1 MEWLSAV
8 KEWLSATLP
17 AVGELLSAVF
27 ADATAW
33 LSAVRPM
40 EWLSVVIDWGIL
52 GLLVLLSVIVVAV
65 GLERYFFYRSI
76 KPKSFTSVKAL
87 ELVLTRR
94 LTLVASVAANAPYI
108 GLLGTVLGI
117 MLTFYN
123 LGLDAS
129 ADVGKIMIGLAL
141 ALKATA
147 MGLVVALVSVVI
159 YNGLQR
165 KTRVLMLQWEIA
177 HE

>member
-1 MEWLSAV
+1 
-8 KEWLSATLP
+8 
-17 AVGELLSAVF
+17 
-27 ADATAW
+27 
-33 LSAVRPM
+33 
-40 EWLSVVIDWGIL
+40 
-52 GLLVLLSVIVVAV
+52 
-65 GLERYFFYRSI
+65 
-76 KPKSFTSVKAL
+76 
-87 ELVLTRR
+87 
-94 LTLVASVAANAPYI
+94 
-108 GLLGTVLGI
+108 

-123 LGLDAS
+123 LGVDAS

-177 HE
+177 HERPAV

>member
-1 MEWLSAV
+1 MKDWFFAVLSAV
-8 KEWLSATLP
+8 TSWFSDLAGALSGMRLT
-17 AVGELLSAVF
+17 
-27 ADATAW
+27 
-33 LSAVRPM
+33 
-40 EWLSVVIDWGIL
+40 EWLSVAIDWGIL
-52 GLLVLLSVIVVAV
+52 GLLVLLSITVVAV
-65 GLERYFFYRSI
+65 GFERFFFYRSVD
-76 KPKSFTSVKAL
+76 PKSFTSVKAL
-87 ELVLTRR
+87 ELALTKR
-94 LTLVASVAANAPYI
+94 LTMVASVASNAPYI

-123 LGLDAS
+123 LGVDAS

-147 MGLVVALVSVVI
+147 MGLIVALVSVVI

-165 KTRVLMLQWEIA
+165 KTRVLILQWEIA

>member
-1 MEWLSAV
+1 MELLSTV
-8 KEWLSATLP
+8 MDWLSATLP
-17 AVGELLSAVF
+17 ALGERLSAVT

-33 LSAVRPM
+33 LSATQPM
-40 EWLSVVIDWGIL
+40 GWLSGVIDWGIV
-52 GLLVLLSVIVVAV
+52 GLLVLLSVVVVAV
-65 GLERYFFYRSI
+65 GLERYFFFRSI
-76 KPKSFTSVKAL
+76 NPKSFTSVKAL
-87 ELVLTRR
+87 ELALTRR

>member
-1 MEWLSAV
+1 MLMELLLNVGQWLSTVFSGAMG
-8 KEWLSATLP
+8 WMSAL
-17 AVGELLSAVF
+17 
-27 ADATAW
+27 
-33 LSAVRPM
+33 RPT
-40 EWLSVVIDWGIL
+40 EWLSVIIDWGIV

-65 GLERYFFYRSI
+65 GLERFFFYRSLN
-76 KPKSFTSVKAL
+76 PKSFTSIKAL
-87 ELVLTRR
+87 ELALTRR
-94 LTLVASVAANAPYI
+94 LTVIASVASNAPYI

-123 LGLDAS
+123 IGIDAS
-129 ADVGKIMIGLAL
+129 ADIGKIMIGLAL

>member
-1 MEWLSAV
+1 MEWLPGG
-8 KEWLSATLP
+8 KEWLSATL
-17 AVGELLSAVF
+17 ATVAERLSAGF

-33 LSAVRPM
+33 LSATGPM
-40 EWLSVVIDWGIL
+40 EWLAVVIDWGIV
-52 GLLVLLSVIVVAV
+52 GLLVLLSVVVVAV
-65 GLERYFFYRSI
+65 GLERHFFYRSI
-76 KPKSFTSVKAL
+76 NPKSFTSIKAL
-87 ELVLTRR
+87 ELALTRR

-165 KTRVLMLQWEIA
+165 RTRVLMLQWEIA

>member
-1 MEWLSAV
+1 MQMEWLSAA
-8 KEWLSATLP
+8 KEWASAVMDWFSAALSYAT
-17 AVGELLSAVF
+17 GLLSG
-27 ADATAW
+27 T
-33 LSAVRPM
+33 RPM
-40 EWLSVVIDWGIL
+40 EWLSIAIDWGVL
-52 GLLVLLSVIVVAV
+52 GLLVLLSIVVVAI
-65 GLERYFFYRSI
+65 GLERFFFYRSI
-76 KPKSFTSVKAL
+76 TPKSFTSVKAL
-87 ELVLTRR
+87 ELALTTR
-94 LTLVASVAANAPYI
+94 LTTVASIAANAPYI

-147 MGLVVALVSVVI
+147 MGLVVALVSVAV
-159 YNGLQR
+159 YNSLQR
-165 KTRVLMLQWEIA
+165 KARVLLLQWEIA

>member
-1 MEWLSAV
+1 MEWLSAARQ
-8 KEWLSATLP
+8 WLSTMFSD
-17 AVGELLSAVF
+17 VTG
-27 ADATAW
+27 W
-33 LSAVRPM
+33 LAAIRPM
-40 EWLSVVIDWGIL
+40 EWLSVAIDWGIL
-52 GLLVLLSVIVVAV
+52 GLLALFSVMVVAI
-65 GLERYFFYRSI
+65 GLERFFFYRSVD
-76 KPKSFTSVKAL
+76 PKSFTSVKAL
-87 ELVLTRR
+87 ELVLTKR
-94 LTLVASVAANAPYI
+94 LTMVASIASNAPYV

-123 LGLDAS
+123 LGVDAS

-147 MGLVVALVSVVI
+147 MGLVVALVSVMI

-165 KTRVLMLQWEIA
+165 RTRVLLLQWEIA